1 MMKTSATHDRL
12 SALAASLFFSLP
24 TSALLWFML
33 NAKLA
38 TFSAQAYLTS
48 DVFWLS
54 VLGFSAVAL
63 LAPALFP
70 SLMGATW
77 RGILALARWVV

>member
-1 MMKTSATHDRL
+1 MMKTPATQDRL
-12 SALAASLFFSLP
+12 SALAASLFFSVP
-24 TSALLWFML
+24 TSALLWFTL
-33 NAKLA
+33 NSKLA
-38 TFSAQAYLTS
+38 TFSASAYLTS

-70 SLMGATW
+70 SLIGAIW
-77 RGILALARWVV
+77 RGILALARW